1 MAAYLLR
8 ILDHFL
14 NSIYLFMET
23 YPLFSYNTLKK
34 AKIYDSKCCIKPN
47 ETRIVK
53 IHMIAGKINSKLK
66 KKNKTLNFVTSH
78 SGSAYTTP
86 QQINQLL

>member
-1 MAAYLLR
+1 
-8 ILDHFL
+8 
-14 NSIYLFMET
+14 MET

-53 IHMIAGKINSKLK
+53 IHMIAGKINS
-66 KKNKTLNFVTSH
+66 N
-78 SGSAYTTP
+78 
-86 QQINQLL
+86 